1 CISHCAIG
9 GVSVNSGMGCGVCPG
24 VGLGLRL
31 GLGEATIGSGV
42 GAGEATLRSGIGA
55 GEATIGSGAGEAVV
69 AVSGAG
75 VTQALEKFPGPHTS
89 TAVAGGA
96 AAR

>member
-1 CISHCAIG
+1 DGYGFGVVYCIS
-9 GVSVNSGMGCGVCPG
+9 GCGVGASAGAG
-24 VGLGLRL
+24 VGLRL

-42 GAGEATLRSGIGA
+42 GAGEATLRSGI
-55 GEATIGSGAGEAVV
+55 GAGEAVV